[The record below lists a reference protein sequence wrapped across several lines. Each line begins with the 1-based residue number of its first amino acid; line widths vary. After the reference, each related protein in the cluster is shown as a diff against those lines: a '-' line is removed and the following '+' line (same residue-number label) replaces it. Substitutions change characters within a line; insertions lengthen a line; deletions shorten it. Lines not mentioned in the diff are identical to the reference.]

1 MKHLLELKDS
11 KKQADM
17 LKPVISKL
25 FEVMHTSIEKLAKVQ
40 TKDRDPEDL
49 KTDQEIANRKLGLNV
64 LFG

>member
-1 MKHLLELKDS
+1 
-11 KKQADM
+11 M

-49 KTDQEIANRKLGLNV
+49 KTDQEIANGKLGLNV